1 MVTCH
6 CHLWWRWWFVTLWTT
21 FMRLWLHSLSCYLKL
36 LLWRFLC
43 NFIKHFQMFCAFSIH
58 LFLGFKVYPRMQSI
72 GPIIHYSSCPTWFL
86 VFICAFIFFT
96 FPPSLYLRDLVS
108 LLLLVSWLEFLPL
121 CFFQLHFRVYLYLPS
136 NTFSIFIYFSLHF
149 SPCIYHYKEKANMWP
164 SHLQLPA
171 TIWSL

>member
-1 MVTCH
+1 
-6 CHLWWRWWFVTLWTT
+6 
-21 FMRLWLHSLSCYLKL
+21 
-36 LLWRFLC
+36 
-43 NFIKHFQMFCAFSIH
+43 
-58 LFLGFKVYPRMQSI
+58 
-72 GPIIHYSSCPTWFL
+72 
-86 VFICAFIFFT
+86 
-96 FPPSLYLRDLVS
+96 
-108 LLLLVSWLEFLPL
+108 VSWLEFLPL